1 MMKTTDF
8 IDVISKF
15 TVCSP
20 VSDKSAVLEK
30 ITADSREV
38 APGSVFFCIKGQ
50 NSDGHDFIDAAFE
63 KGAEFVVGEKE
74 CGKKNYIRVYSVK
87 DALRAVL
94 PVFYDEPDRKMK
106 MIGVTGTN
114 GKTSTT
120 FIVENI
126 LRDDLS
132 CGVIGTLNY
141 KYAGKLIPAQNT
153 TPLNWKWY
161 SLLDDMR
168 KSGVDAVISEVSSH
182 ALAENRIEKTMF
194 DAAIFTNLTRDHL
207 DFHKTF
213 ENYYQAKKKLFSEH
227 LKSGGTAIINIDDEA
242 GKRLSEELAGVRQIR
257 ISEKDNSAELFIKTE
272 RIGDDGS
279 EVVFT
284 FGGISRKVKIPL
296 VGNFNIYNTAGAF
309 AASALFI
316 GAEKAFGRIGN
327 NVSVPGRLEKVG
339 KHAVY
344 IDYAHT
350 PDAMENVLLTLR
362 KLGIYEKIIIVFGA
376 GGDRDSGKRPIMG
389 ETACRFAD
397 MIIVTDDNPR
407 TEDPEK
413 IIADI
418 LAGCPKDA
426 DVTVIN
432 DRAEAIKKAIEI
444 KGKNDVVLIAGKGAE
459 NYQITK
465 SGKKFFS
472 DRLEAEKSLGEV

>member
-1 MMKTTDF
+1 MMKTADF
-8 IDVISKF
+8 IDAISDVTLEAK
-15 TVCSP
+15 
-20 VSDKSAVLEK
+20 VSDGSRELEK

-38 APGSVFFCIKGQ
+38 MPGSVFFCIKGA
-50 NSDGHDFIDAAFE
+50 NIDGHDFIETAFE
-63 KGAEFVVGEKE
+63 KGAALVVGERECRKE
-74 CGKKNYIRVYSVK
+74 NYIRVNSVK
-87 DALRAVL
+87 EALKAVL
-94 PVFYDEPDRKMK
+94 PAFYDEPDKKMK

-120 FIVENI
+120 FILENV
-126 LRDDLS
+126 LQDDMS

-161 SLLDDMR
+161 SLLDDMQ
-168 KSGVDAVISEVSSH
+168 KSGVEAVISEVSSH
-182 ALAENRIEKTMF
+182 ALQENRIEKTKF
-194 DAAIFTNLTRDHL
+194 DVAIFTNLTRDHL

-227 LKSGGTAIINIDDEA
+227 LKLGGTAVINIDDEA
-242 GKRLSEELAGVRQIR
+242 GKRLSEELPDVRKIR
-257 ISEKDNSAELFIKTE
+257 ISEKDNFAELFIKTDK
-272 RIGDDGS
+272 ISDDGS
-279 EVVFT
+279 EVFFT
-284 FGGISRKVKIPL
+284 LGGISKKVKIPL

-309 AASALFI
+309 AAASHVI
-316 GAEKAFGRIGN
+316 GIEKAFERIEN

-350 PDAMENVLLTLR
+350 PDAMENVLVTLR
-362 KLGIYEKIIIVFGA
+362 NLGIYEKIIIVFGA

-397 MIIVTDDNPR
+397 KIIVTDDNPR

-413 IIADI
+413 IISDI
-418 LAGCPKDA
+418 LAGCPEGA

-432 DRAEAIKKAIEI
+432 DRAEAIRKAVEI

-472 DRLEAEKSLGEV
+472 DRFEAEKSLGEV

>member
-1 MMKTTDF
+1 MKTTDF
-8 IDVISKF
+8 ADAVSKF
-15 TVCSP
+15 TVTS
-20 VSDKSAVLEK
+20 SFSGQEKDLLK

-38 APGSVFFCIKGQ
+38 APGSVFFCVKGL
-50 NSDGHDFIDAAFE
+50 NSDGHDFIDSAFE
-63 KGAEFVVGEKE
+63 KGAELVVGEKE
-74 CGKKNYIRVYSVK
+74 WNGKNYIRVTSVK
-87 DALRAVL
+87 EVLKAVL
-94 PVFYDEPDRKMK
+94 PVFYDEPDKKMK

-120 FIVENI
+120 FILENM
-126 LRDDLS
+126 LQDDMS

-161 SLLDDMR
+161 SLLDDMQ

-227 LKSGGTAIINIDDEA
+227 LKKGGTAIINIDDEA
-242 GKRLSEELAGVRQIR
+242 GKRLSEELSGIRQIR
-257 ISEKDNSAELFIKTE
+257 ISEKDKSAELFMKINE
-272 RIGDDGS
+272 ISDSGS

-284 FGGISRKVKIPL
+284 LGGVSQKVKIPL

-309 AASALFI
+309 AAASLII
-316 GAEKAFGRIGN
+316 GVEKAFERIEN

-350 PDAMENVLLTLR
+350 PDAMENVLVTLR
-362 KLGIYEKIIIVFGA
+362 NLGIYEKIIIVFGA

-389 ETACRFAD
+389 ETACRLAD
-397 MIIVTDDNPR
+397 KIIVTDDNPR

-413 IIADI
+413 IISDI
-418 LAGCPKDA
+418 LAGCPENA

-432 DRAEAIKKAIEI
+432 DRAEAIRKAVEI

-472 DRLEAEKSLGEV
+472 DRLEAEKSLGEE

>member
-1 MMKTTDF
+1 MKTIDF
-8 IDVISKF
+8 VDFISKF
-15 TVCSP
+15 TLGSP
-20 VSDKSAVLEK
+20 VTDKESGLVK

-38 APGSVFFCIKGQ
+38 TPGTVFFCVKGL
-50 NSDGHDFIDAAFE
+50 NSDGHDFIEAAFE
-63 KGAEFVVGEKE
+63 KGAALVVGEKE
-74 CGKKNYIRVYSVK
+74 WNGRNYIRVNSVK
-87 DALRAVL
+87 EVLKEVL
-94 PVFYDEPDRKMK
+94 PVFYDEPDKKMK
-106 MIGVTGTN
+106 MTGVTGTN

-120 FIVENI
+120 FILENM
-126 LRDDLS
+126 LQDDMS

-168 KSGVDAVISEVSSH
+168 KSGVEAVISEVSSH

-227 LKSGGTAIINIDDEA
+227 LKRGGTAVINIDDEA
-242 GKRLSEELAGVRQIR
+242 GKRLSEELSGIRQIR
-257 ISEKDNSAELFIKTE
+257 ISEKDKSAELFMKID
-272 RIGDDGS
+272 RISDCGS

-284 FGGISRKVKIPL
+284 LGGISRKVKIPL

-309 AASALFI
+309 AAASLFI
-316 GAEKAFGRIGN
+316 GAEKAFERIES

-350 PDAMENVLLTLR
+350 PDAMENVLVTLR
-362 KLGIYEKIIIVFGA
+362 NLGIYEKIIIVFGA

-389 ETACRFAD
+389 ETACRLAD
-397 MIIVTDDNPR
+397 KIIVTDDNPR
-407 TEDPEK
+407 TEDPKK

-418 LAGCPKDA
+418 LAGCPENA

-432 DRAEAIKKAIEI
+432 DRAEAIRKAVEI

-472 DRLEAEKSLGEV
+472 DRLEAEKSLGEE

>member
-1 MMKTTDF
+1 MKTIDF
-8 IDVISKF
+8 VDFISKF
-15 TVCSP
+15 TLGSP
-20 VSDKSAVLEK
+20 VTDKDRELVK

-38 APGSVFFCIKGQ
+38 APGSVFFCIKGL
-50 NSDGHDFIDAAFE
+50 NSDGHDFIEAAFE
-63 KGAEFVVGEKE
+63 KGAALVIGEKE
-74 CGKKNYIRVYSVK
+74 RDGKNYIRVNSVK
-87 DALRAVL
+87 EVLKAVL
-94 PVFYDEPDRKMK
+94 PVFYDEPDKKMK

-120 FIVENI
+120 FILENM
-126 LRDDLS
+126 LQDDMC

-168 KSGVDAVISEVSSH
+168 KSGVEAVISEVSSH

-227 LKSGGTAIINIDDEA
+227 LKSGGTAVINIDDEA
-242 GKRLSEELAGVRQIR
+242 GKRLSEELSGVPQIR
-257 ISEKDNSAELFIKTE
+257 ISEKDKSAELFMKID
-272 RIGDDGS
+272 RISDCGS

-284 FGGISRKVKIPL
+284 FSGLSKKVKIPL

-309 AASALFI
+309 AAAALFI
-316 GAEKAFGRIGN
+316 GAEKAFERIEN

-350 PDAMENVLLTLR
+350 PDAMENVLVTLR

-397 MIIVTDDNPR
+397 KIIVTDDNPR

-418 LAGCPKDA
+418 LAGCPEDA

-432 DRAEAIKKAIEI
+432 DRAEAIRKAVEI

-472 DRLEAEKSLGEV
+472 DRLEAEKSLGEE

>member
-20 VSDKSAVLEK
+20 VSDKSAGLEK
-30 ITADSREV
+30 ITADSPEV

-63 KGAEFVVGEKE
+63 KGAEFIVGEKE
-74 CGKKNYIRVYSVK
+74 CGKKNYIRVDSVK

-389 ETACRFAD
+389 ETACRVAD
-397 MIIVTDDNPR
+397 RIIVTVDNPR

>member
-8 IDVISKF
+8 VGLISNF
-15 TVCSP
+15 TLTSP
-20 VSDKSAVLEK
+20 AFEKDENLLK

-38 APGSVFFCIKGQ
+38 MPGSVFFCVKGL

-63 KGAEFVVGEKE
+63 KGAAFVVGEKE
-74 CGKKNYIRVYSVK
+74 CAKKNYIRVRSVRETLK
-87 DALRAVL
+87 EIL
-94 PVFYDEPDRKMK
+94 PAFYDEPDKKMK

-120 FIVENI
+120 FIIENI
-126 LRDDLS
+126 LKDDMS

-141 KYAGKLIPAQNT
+141 KYAGKLITAQNT

-168 KSGVDAVISEVSSH
+168 RSGVEAVISEVSSH
-182 ALAENRIEKTMF
+182 ALEENRIEKTMF
-194 DAAIFTNLTRDHL
+194 DVAIFTNLTRDHL

-213 ENYYQAKKKLFSEH
+213 ENYYQAKKKLFTEH
-227 LKSGGTAIINIDDEA
+227 LKSGGTAVINIDDEG
-242 GKRLSEELAGVRQIR
+242 GKRLSEELADIKQIR
-257 ISEKDNSAELFIKTE
+257 ISEKDKSAELFMKIEKMS
-272 RIGDDGS
+272 DHGS

-284 FGGISRKVKIPL
+284 LDGISKKVQIPL

-309 AASALFI
+309 AAASLVI
-316 GAEKAFGRIGN
+316 GTDPAFERIGN
-327 NVSVPGRLEKVG
+327 DVSVPGRLEKVG

-350 PDAMENVLLTLR
+350 PDAMENVLVTLR

-389 ETACRFAD
+389 ETACRLAD
-397 MIIVTDDNPR
+397 KIIVTDDNPR

-413 IIADI
+413 IISDI
-418 LAGCPKDA
+418 LAGCPKNA
-426 DVTVIN
+426 DVTVVN
-432 DRAEAIKKAIEI
+432 DRAEAIRKAIEI
-444 KGKNDVVLIAGKGAE
+444 KGENDVVLIAGKGAE

-465 SGKKFFS
+465 AGKKFFS
-472 DRLEAEKSLGEV
+472 DKLEAEKSLGEG

>member
-1 MMKTTDF
+1 MKTSDF
-8 IDVISKF
+8 VNVISKF
-15 TVCSP
+15 TLAASFSGQERELV
-20 VSDKSAVLEK
+20 K

-38 APGSVFFCIKGQ
+38 APGSVFFCVKGL
-50 NSDGHDFIDAAFE
+50 NSDGHDFIEAAFE
-63 KGAEFVVGEKE
+63 KGAELVVGEKE
-74 CGKKNYIRVYSVK
+74 RDGKNYIRVTSVK
-87 DALRAVL
+87 DVLKAVL
-94 PVFYDEPDRKMK
+94 PVFYDEPDKKMK
-106 MIGVTGTN
+106 MTGVTGTN

-120 FIVENI
+120 FILENV
-126 LRDDLS
+126 LQDDMS

-161 SLLDDMR
+161 SLLDDMQ
-168 KSGVDAVISEVSSH
+168 KSGVEAVISEVSSH
-182 ALAENRIEKTMF
+182 ALQENRIEKTKF
-194 DAAIFTNLTRDHL
+194 DVAIFTNLTRDHL

-227 LKSGGTAIINIDDEA
+227 LKLGGTAVINIDDEA
-242 GKRLSEELAGVRQIR
+242 GKRLSEELPDVRKIR
-257 ISEKDNSAELFIKTE
+257 ISEKDNFAELFIKTDK
-272 RIGDDGS
+272 ISDDGS
-279 EVVFT
+279 EVFFT
-284 FGGISRKVKIPL
+284 LGGISKKVKIPL

-309 AASALFI
+309 AAASHVI
-316 GAEKAFGRIGN
+316 GIEKAFERIEN

-350 PDAMENVLLTLR
+350 PDAMENVLVTLR
-362 KLGIYEKIIIVFGA
+362 NLGIYEKIIIVFGA

-397 MIIVTDDNPR
+397 KIIVTDDNPR

-413 IIADI
+413 IISDI
-418 LAGCPKDA
+418 LAGCPEGA

-432 DRAEAIKKAIEI
+432 DRAEAIRKAVEI

-472 DRLEAEKSLGEV
+472 DRFEAEKSLGEV

>member
-1 MMKTTDF
+1 MKTTDF
-8 IDVISKF
+8 AEVISKF
-15 TVCSP
+15 TLESSVTGEN
-20 VSDKSAVLEK
+20 ANLEK

-38 APGSVFFCIKGQ
+38 MSGSVFFCVKGL
-50 NSDGHDFIDAAFE
+50 NSDGHDFIDSAFE
-63 KGAEFVVGEKE
+63 KGASLVVGEKE
-74 CGKKNYIRVYSVK
+74 CGKKNYIRVNSVK
-87 DALRAVL
+87 EALKEVL
-94 PVFYDEPDRKMK
+94 PVFYDEPDKKMK

-120 FIVENI
+120 FIIEN
-126 LRDDLS
+126 LLKDDMS

-141 KYAGKLIPAQNT
+141 KYAKKLITAQNT

-161 SLLDDMR
+161 SLLDDMLR
-168 KSGVDAVISEVSSH
+168 SGVKAVISEVSSH
-182 ALAENRIEKTMF
+182 ALQENRIEKTMF

-213 ENYYQAKKKLFSEH
+213 ENYYQAKKKLFTEH
-227 LKSGGTAIINIDDEA
+227 LKNGGTAIINIDDEA
-242 GKRLSEELAGVRQIR
+242 GKRLSEELHGVKQIR
-257 ISEKDNSAELFIKTE
+257 ISEKDKSAELFMKIE
-272 RIGDDGS
+272 NMSDHGS
-279 EVVFT
+279 DVVFT
-284 FGGISRKVKIPL
+284 LGGISKKVRIPL

-309 AASALFI
+309 AAASLVI
-316 GAEKAFGRIGN
+316 GVEKAFERIEN

-350 PDAMENVLLTLR
+350 PDAMENVLVTLR
-362 KLGIYEKIIIVFGA
+362 KLGIYDKIIIVFGA

-389 ETACRFAD
+389 ETACRLAD
-397 MIIVTDDNPR
+397 KIIVTDDNPR

-413 IIADI
+413 IIRDI
-418 LAGCPKDA
+418 LAGCPENA
-426 DVTVIN
+426 DVTVVN
-432 DRAEAIKKAIEI
+432 DRALAIRKAIEI

-472 DRLEAEKSLGEV
+472 DRYEAEKSLGEE

>member
-1 MMKTTDF
+1 MKTTDF
-8 IDVISKF
+8 IDYISKF
-15 TVCSP
+15 
-20 VSDKSAVLEK
+20 AVTSSFSGQEKELLK
-30 ITADSREV
+30 ITADSREA
-38 APGSVFFCIKGQ
+38 APGSVFFCIKGL
-50 NSDGHDFIDAAFE
+50 NSDGHDFIEAAFE
-63 KGAEFVVGEKE
+63 KGAALVIGEKE
-74 CGKKNYIRVYSVK
+74 RDGKNYIRVNSVK
-87 DALRAVL
+87 EVLKAVL
-94 PVFYDEPDRKMK
+94 PVFYDEPDKKMK

-120 FIVENI
+120 FILENM
-126 LRDDLS
+126 LQDDMC

-168 KSGVDAVISEVSSH
+168 KSGVEAVISEVSSH

-227 LKSGGTAIINIDDEA
+227 LKRGGTAVINIDDEA
-242 GKRLSEELAGVRQIR
+242 GKRLSEELADVRQIR
-257 ISEKDNSAELFIKTE
+257 ISEKDNSAELFMKINK
-272 RIGDDGS
+272 ISDDGS

-284 FGGISRKVKIPL
+284 FGGVSRKVKIPL

-309 AASALFI
+309 AAASLFI
-316 GAEKAFGRIGN
+316 GTEKAFERIAN

-350 PDAMENVLLTLR
+350 PDAMENVLITLR
-362 KLGIYEKIIIVFGA
+362 NLGIYEKIIIVFGA

-389 ETACRFAD
+389 ETACRLAD
-397 MIIVTDDNPR
+397 RIIVTDDNPR
-407 TEDPEK
+407 TEDPKK
-413 IIADI
+413 IISDI
-418 LAGCPKDA
+418 LAGCPENA

-432 DRAEAIKKAIEI
+432 DRAEAIRKAVEI

-472 DRLEAEKSLGEV
+472 DRLEAEKSLGEE

>member
-1 MMKTTDF
+1 MKTIDF
-8 IDVISKF
+8 VDFISKF
-15 TVCSP
+15 TLGSP
-20 VSDKSAVLEK
+20 VTDKDRELVK

-38 APGSVFFCIKGQ
+38 APGSVFFCIKGL
-50 NSDGHDFIDAAFE
+50 NSDGHDFIEAAFE
-63 KGAEFVVGEKE
+63 KGAALVIGEKE
-74 CGKKNYIRVYSVK
+74 RDGKNYIRVNSVK
-87 DALRAVL
+87 EVLKAVL
-94 PVFYDEPDRKMK
+94 PVFYDEPDKKMK

-120 FIVENI
+120 FILENM
-126 LRDDLS
+126 LQDDMS

-168 KSGVDAVISEVSSH
+168 KSGVEAVISEVSSH

-227 LKSGGTAIINIDDEA
+227 LKSGGTAVINIDDEA
-242 GKRLSEELAGVRQIR
+242 GKRLSEELSGVRQIR
-257 ISEKDNSAELFIKTE
+257 ISEKDKSAELFMKID
-272 RIGDDGS
+272 RISDCGS

-284 FGGISRKVKIPL
+284 FSGLSKKVKIPL

-309 AASALFI
+309 AAAALFI
-316 GAEKAFGRIGN
+316 GAEKAFERIEN

-350 PDAMENVLLTLR
+350 PDAMENVLVTLR

-397 MIIVTDDNPR
+397 KIIVTDDNPR

-418 LAGCPKDA
+418 LAGCPEDA

-432 DRAEAIKKAIEI
+432 DRAEAIRKAVEI

-472 DRLEAEKSLGEV
+472 DRLEAEKSLGEE

>member
-1 MMKTTDF
+1 MKTIDF
-8 IDVISKF
+8 VDFISKF
-15 TVCSP
+15 TLGSP
-20 VSDKSAVLEK
+20 VTDKDRELVK

-38 APGSVFFCIKGQ
+38 APGSVFFCIKGL
-50 NSDGHDFIDAAFE
+50 NSDGHDFIEAAFE
-63 KGAEFVVGEKE
+63 KGAALVIGEKE
-74 CGKKNYIRVYSVK
+74 RDGKNYIRVNSVK
-87 DALRAVL
+87 EVLKAVL
-94 PVFYDEPDRKMK
+94 PVFYDEPDKKMK

-120 FIVENI
+120 FILENM
-126 LRDDLS
+126 LQDDMS

-168 KSGVDAVISEVSSH
+168 KSGVEAVISEVSSH

-227 LKSGGTAIINIDDEA
+227 LKSGGTAVINIDDEA
-242 GKRLSEELAGVRQIR
+242 GKRLSEELSGVRQIR
-257 ISEKDNSAELFIKTE
+257 ISEKDKSAELFMKID
-272 RIGDDGS
+272 RISDCGS

-284 FGGISRKVKIPL
+284 FSGLSKKVKIPL

-309 AASALFI
+309 AAAALFI
-316 GAEKAFGRIGN
+316 GAEKAFERIEN

-350 PDAMENVLLTLR
+350 PDAMENVLVTLR

-397 MIIVTDDNPR
+397 KIIVTDDNPR

-418 LAGCPKDA
+418 LAGCPEDA

-432 DRAEAIKKAIEI
+432 DRAEAIRKAVEI

-465 SGKKFFS
+465 GGKKFFS
-472 DRLEAEKSLGEV
+472 DRLEAEKSLGEE

>member
-1 MMKTTDF
+1 MKTSDF
-8 IDVISKF
+8 VNVISKF
-15 TVCSP
+15 TLAAFFSGQERELV
-20 VSDKSAVLEK
+20 K

-38 APGSVFFCIKGQ
+38 APGSVFFCVKGL
-50 NSDGHDFIDAAFE
+50 NSDGHDFIEAAFE
-63 KGAEFVVGEKE
+63 KGAELVVGEKE
-74 CGKKNYIRVYSVK
+74 RDGKNYIRVTSVK
-87 DALRAVL
+87 DVLKAVL
-94 PVFYDEPDRKMK
+94 PVFYDEPDKKMK
-106 MIGVTGTN
+106 MTGVTGTN

-120 FIVENI
+120 FILEN
-126 LRDDLS
+126 LLQDDMS

-168 KSGVDAVISEVSSH
+168 KSGVEAVISEVSSH
-182 ALAENRIEKTMF
+182 ALQENRIEKTMF
-194 DAAIFTNLTRDHL
+194 DAAVFTNLTRDHL

-227 LKSGGTAIINIDDEA
+227 LKSGGTAVINIDDEA
-242 GKRLSEELAGVRQIR
+242 GKRLSEELSGVRQIR
-257 ISEKDNSAELFIKTE
+257 ISEKDKSAELFMKIE
-272 RIGDDGS
+272 NMSDHGS

-284 FGGISRKVKIPL
+284 FDGVSRKVKSPL

-309 AASALFI
+309 AAASLFI
-316 GAEKAFGRIGN
+316 GAEKAFERIEN

-339 KHAVY
+339 RHAVY

-350 PDAMENVLLTLR
+350 PDAMENVLVTLR

-397 MIIVTDDNPR
+397 KIIVTDDNPR

-418 LAGCPKDA
+418 LAGCPEDA

-432 DRAEAIKKAIEI
+432 DRAEAIRKAVEI

-472 DRLEAEKSLGEV
+472 DRLEAEKSLGEA

>member
-20 VSDKSAVLEK
+20 VSDKSAGLEK

-74 CGKKNYIRVYSVK
+74 CGKKNYIRVDTVK

-397 MIIVTDDNPR
+397 RIIVTDDNPR

-432 DRAEAIKKAIEI
+432 DRAEAIKKAVEI

>member
-1 MMKTTDF
+1 MKTIDF
-8 IDVISKF
+8 VDFISKF
-15 TVCSP
+15 TLGSP
-20 VSDKSAVLEK
+20 VTDKDRELVK

-38 APGSVFFCIKGQ
+38 APGSVFFCIKGL
-50 NSDGHDFIDAAFE
+50 NSDGHDFIEAAFE
-63 KGAEFVVGEKE
+63 KGAALVIGEKE
-74 CGKKNYIRVYSVK
+74 RDGKNYIRVNSVK
-87 DALRAVL
+87 EVLKAVL
-94 PVFYDEPDRKMK
+94 PVFYDEPDKKMK

-120 FIVENI
+120 FILENM
-126 LRDDLS
+126 LQDDMC

-168 KSGVDAVISEVSSH
+168 KSGVEAVISEVSSH

-227 LKSGGTAIINIDDEA
+227 LKSGGTAVINIDDEA
-242 GKRLSEELAGVRQIR
+242 GKRLSEELSSVRQIR
-257 ISEKDNSAELFIKTE
+257 ISEKDKSAELFMKID
-272 RIGDDGS
+272 RISDCGS

-284 FGGISRKVKIPL
+284 FSGLSKKVKIPL

-309 AASALFI
+309 AAAALFI
-316 GAEKAFGRIGN
+316 GAEKAFERIEN

-350 PDAMENVLLTLR
+350 PDAMENVLVTLR

-397 MIIVTDDNPR
+397 KIIVTDDNPR

-418 LAGCPKDA
+418 LAGCPEDA

-432 DRAEAIKKAIEI
+432 DRAEAIRKAVEI

-472 DRLEAEKSLGEV
+472 DRLEAEKSLGEE

>member
-1 MMKTTDF
+1 MKTIDF
-8 IDVISKF
+8 VDFISKF
-15 TVCSP
+15 TLGSP
-20 VSDKSAVLEK
+20 VTDKESGLVK

-38 APGSVFFCIKGQ
+38 TPGTVFFCVKGL
-50 NSDGHDFIDAAFE
+50 NSDGHDFIEAAFE
-63 KGAEFVVGEKE
+63 KGAALVVGEKE
-74 CGKKNYIRVYSVK
+74 CNGRNYIRVNSVK
-87 DALRAVL
+87 EVLKEVL
-94 PVFYDEPDRKMK
+94 PVFYDEPDKKMK
-106 MIGVTGTN
+106 MTGVTGTN

-120 FIVENI
+120 FILENM
-126 LRDDLS
+126 LQDDMS

-168 KSGVDAVISEVSSH
+168 KSGVEAVISEVSSH

-227 LKSGGTAIINIDDEA
+227 LKRGGTAVINIDDEA
-242 GKRLSEELAGVRQIR
+242 GKRLSEELSDIRQIR
-257 ISEKDNSAELFIKTE
+257 ISEKDKSAELLMKIDK
-272 RIGDDGS
+272 ISDNGS

-284 FGGISRKVKIPL
+284 LGGISRKVKIPL

-309 AASALFI
+309 AAASLFI
-316 GAEKAFGRIGN
+316 GAEKAFERIES

-350 PDAMENVLLTLR
+350 PDAMENVLVTLR
-362 KLGIYEKIIIVFGA
+362 NLGIYEKIIIVFGA

-389 ETACRFAD
+389 ETACRLAD
-397 MIIVTDDNPR
+397 KIIVTDDNPR
-407 TEDPEK
+407 TEDPKK

-418 LAGCPKDA
+418 LAGCPENA

-432 DRAEAIKKAIEI
+432 DRAEAIRKAVEI

-472 DRLEAEKSLGEV
+472 DRLEAEKSLGEE

>member
-1 MMKTTDF
+1 MKKTDF

-15 TVCSP
+15 TLGTP
-20 VSDKSAVLEK
+20 LFDGADELKK

-38 APGSVFFCIKGQ
+38 VPGTVFFCLKGF

-63 KGAEFVVGEKE
+63 KGASLVVGEKE
-74 CGKKNYIRVYSVK
+74 WNAGNYIRVNSVK
-87 DALRAVL
+87 EVLKAVL
-94 PVFYDEPDRKMK
+94 PVFYDYPDKNMK

-120 FIVENI
+120 FILENV
-126 LRDDLS
+126 LQDDMS

-168 KSGVDAVISEVSSH
+168 KSGVEAVISEVSSH
-182 ALAENRIEKTMF
+182 ALQENRIEKTMF

-227 LKSGGTAIINIDDEA
+227 LKRGGTAIINIDDEA
-242 GKRLSEELAGVRQIR
+242 GKRLSEELSDVRKIR
-257 ISEKDNSAELFIKTE
+257 ISEKDKSAELFMKTE
-272 RIGDDGS
+272 KITDDGS

-284 FGGISRKVKIPL
+284 LNGVSRKVKIPL

-309 AASALFI
+309 AAASLFI
-316 GAEKAFGRIGN
+316 GTEKAFERIEN

-350 PDAMENVLLTLR
+350 PDAMENVLVTLR
-362 KLGIYEKIIIVFGA
+362 NLGIYEKIIIVFGA

-389 ETACRFAD
+389 ETACRLAD
-397 MIIVTDDNPR
+397 RIIVTDDNPR
-407 TEDPEK
+407 TEDPQK

-418 LAGCPKDA
+418 LAGCPEDA
-426 DVTVIN
+426 DVTVVN
-432 DRAEAIKKAIEI
+432 DRAEAIRKAVEI

-472 DRLEAEKSLGEV
+472 DRLEAEKSLGEA

>member
-1 MMKTTDF
+1 MKITDF
-8 IDVISKF
+8 ISFISKF
-15 TVCSP
+15 AVNQP
-20 VSDKSAVLEK
+20 VFENDENLEK

-38 APGSVFFCIKGQ
+38 MPGCVFFCLKGL
-50 NSDGHDFIDAAFE
+50 NSDGHDFIEAAFE
-63 KGAEFVVGEKE
+63 KGAPLVVGEKE
-74 CGKKNYIRVYSVK
+74 WNSENYIRVKSVK
-87 DALRAVL
+87 DALKAVL
-94 PVFYDEPDRKMK
+94 PAFYGEPDKKMK

-120 FIVENI
+120 FILENI
-126 LRDDLS
+126 LQDDMS

-161 SLLDDMR
+161 SLIDDMQ
-168 KSGVDAVISEVSSH
+168 KSGVEAVISEVSSH
-182 ALAENRIEKTMF
+182 ALEENRIEKTMF

-227 LKSGGTAIINIDDEA
+227 LKNGGTAIINIDDEA
-242 GKRLSEELAGVRQIR
+242 GKRLSEELYDIRQIR
-257 ISEKDNSAELFIKTE
+257 ISEKDKSAELFMKTE
-272 RIGDDGS
+272 EMSGHGS
-279 EVVFT
+279 KVVFT
-284 FGGISRKVKIPL
+284 FDGVSRKVKIPL

-309 AASALFI
+309 AAASLFI
-316 GAEKAFGRIGN
+316 GVEKAFDRIEN

-350 PDAMENVLLTLR
+350 PDAMENVLVTLR

-397 MIIVTDDNPR
+397 KVIVTDDNPR
-407 TEDPEK
+407 TEDPKK
-413 IIADI
+413 IIDNI
-418 LAGCPKDA
+418 LAGCPEDA

-432 DRAEAIKKAIEI
+432 DRAEAIRKAIEI
-444 KGKNDVVLIAGKGAE
+444 KGEKDVVLIAGKGAE

-472 DRLEAEKSLGEV
+472 DRYEAEKSLGEA

>member
-1 MMKTTDF
+1 MKTIDF
-8 IDVISKF
+8 VDFISKF
-15 TVCSP
+15 TLGSP
-20 VSDKSAVLEK
+20 VTDKDRELVK

-38 APGSVFFCIKGQ
+38 APGSVFFCIKGL
-50 NSDGHDFIDAAFE
+50 NSDGHDFIEAAFE
-63 KGAEFVVGEKE
+63 KGAALVIGEKE
-74 CGKKNYIRVYSVK
+74 RDGKNYIRVNSVK
-87 DALRAVL
+87 EVLKAVL
-94 PVFYDEPDRKMK
+94 PVFYDEPDKKMK

-120 FIVENI
+120 FILENM
-126 LRDDLS
+126 LQDDMC

-168 KSGVDAVISEVSSH
+168 KSGVEAVISEVSSH

-227 LKSGGTAIINIDDEA
+227 LKSGGTAVINIDDEA
-242 GKRLSEELAGVRQIR
+242 GKRLSEELSGVRQIR
-257 ISEKDNSAELFIKTE
+257 ISEKDKSAELFMKID
-272 RIGDDGS
+272 RISDCGS

-284 FGGISRKVKIPL
+284 FSGLSKKVKIPL

-309 AASALFI
+309 AAAALFI
-316 GAEKAFGRIGN
+316 GAEKAFERIEN

-350 PDAMENVLLTLR
+350 PDAMENVLVTLR

-397 MIIVTDDNPR
+397 KIIVTDDNPR

-418 LAGCPKDA
+418 LAGCPEDA

-432 DRAEAIKKAIEI
+432 DRAEAIRKAVEI

-472 DRLEAEKSLGEV
+472 DRLEAEKSLGEE

>member
-1 MMKTTDF
+1 MKKTDF
-8 IDVISKF
+8 IDAVSKF
-15 TVCSP
+15 TVASSFLGP
-20 VSDKSAVLEK
+20 DMELEK

-38 APGSVFFCIKGQ
+38 APGSVFFCIKGH
-50 NSDGHDFIDAAFE
+50 NSDGHDFIDTVFE
-63 KGAEFVVGEKE
+63 NGASLVVGEKDRNDV
-74 CGKKNYIRVYSVK
+74 NYIRVRSVK
-87 DALRAVL
+87 EALESVL
-94 PVFYDEPDRKMK
+94 PAFYDEPDKKMK

-120 FIVENI
+120 FILENM
-126 LRDDLS
+126 LQDDMS

-141 KYAGKLIPAQNT
+141 KYSGKLITAQNT

-161 SLLDDMR
+161 SLIDDMR
-168 KSGVDAVISEVSSH
+168 KSGVEAVISEVSSH
-182 ALAENRIEKTMF
+182 ALEENRIEKTMF
-194 DAAIFTNLTRDHL
+194 DAAVFTNLTRDHL

-213 ENYYQAKKKLFSEH
+213 ENYYQAKKKLFTEH
-227 LKSGGTAIINIDDEA
+227 LKNGGTAVINIDDES
-242 GKRLSEELAGVRQIR
+242 GKRLSEELSDVRQIR
-257 ISEKDNSAELFIKTE
+257 ISEKDKSAELFMKTE
-272 RIGDDGS
+272 KISDDGS

-284 FGGISRKVKIPL
+284 FGGVSRKVKIPL

-309 AASALFI
+309 AAASLFI
-316 GAEKAFGRIGN
+316 GVEKAFRRIEN
-327 NVSVPGRLEKVG
+327 KVSVPGRLEKVG
-339 KHAVY
+339 DHAVY

-362 KLGIYEKIIIVFGA
+362 NLGIYEKIIIVFGA

-397 MIIVTDDNPR
+397 RIIVTDDNPR

-413 IIADI
+413 IIDEI
-418 LAGCPKDA
+418 LAGCPEEA

-432 DRAEAIKKAIEI
+432 DRALAIRKAVEI
-444 KGKNDVVLIAGKGAE
+444 KGEKDVVLIAGKGAE

-472 DRLEAEKSLGEV
+472 DRLEAEKSLGEE

>member
-1 MMKTTDF
+1 MKKTDF

-15 TVCSP
+15 TLGTP
-20 VSDKSAVLEK
+20 LFDGADELKK

-38 APGSVFFCIKGQ
+38 VPGTVFFCLKGF

-63 KGAEFVVGEKE
+63 KGASFVVGEKE
-74 CGKKNYIRVYSVK
+74 WNAGNYIRVNSVK
-87 DALRAVL
+87 EVLKAVL
-94 PVFYDEPDRKMK
+94 PVFYDYPDKNMK

-120 FIVENI
+120 FILENV
-126 LRDDLS
+126 LQDDMS

-168 KSGVDAVISEVSSH
+168 KSGVEAVISEVSSH
-182 ALAENRIEKTMF
+182 ALQENRIEKTMF

-227 LKSGGTAIINIDDEA
+227 LKRGGTAIINIDDEA
-242 GKRLSEELAGVRQIR
+242 GKRLSEELSDVRKIR
-257 ISEKDNSAELFIKTE
+257 ISEKDKSAELFMKTE
-272 RIGDDGS
+272 KISDDGS

-284 FGGISRKVKIPL
+284 LNGVSRKVKIPL

-309 AASALFI
+309 AAASLFI
-316 GAEKAFGRIGN
+316 GTEKAFERIEN

-350 PDAMENVLLTLR
+350 PDAMENVLVTLR
-362 KLGIYEKIIIVFGA
+362 NLGIYEKIIIVFGA

-389 ETACRFAD
+389 ETACRLAD
-397 MIIVTDDNPR
+397 RIIVTDDNPR
-407 TEDPEK
+407 TEDPQK

-418 LAGCPKDA
+418 LAGCPEDA
-426 DVTVIN
+426 DVTVVN
-432 DRAEAIKKAIEI
+432 DRAEAIRKAVEI

-472 DRLEAEKSLGEV
+472 DRLEAEKSLGEA

>member
-1 MMKTTDF
+1 MKTTDF
-8 IDVISKF
+8 IDAVSKF
-15 TVCSP
+15 TVGSA
-20 VSDKSAVLEK
+20 VSDKSAELGK

-38 APGSVFFCIKGQ
+38 MPGSVFFCIKGL
-50 NSDGHDFIDAAFE
+50 NSDGHDFIDSAFE
-63 KGAEFVVGEKE
+63 KGASLVVGEKE
-74 CGKKNYIRVYSVK
+74 CGKKNYIRVSSVK
-87 DALRAVL
+87 EALEAVL
-94 PVFYDEPDRKMK
+94 PVFYDEPDKKMK

-120 FIVENI
+120 FILEN
-126 LRDDLS
+126 LLQSDLS

-141 KYAGKLIPAQNT
+141 KYAGRLIPAQNT

-168 KSGVDAVISEVSSH
+168 RSGVEAVISEVSSH
-182 ALAENRIEKTMF
+182 ALAENRIENTMF

-227 LKSGGTAIINIDDEA
+227 LKSGGTAVINIDDEA
-242 GKRLSEELAGVRQIR
+242 GKRLSEELAGIRQIR
-257 ISEKDNSAELFIKTE
+257 ISEKDKSAELFMKTE
-272 RIGDDGS
+272 KISDDGS
-279 EVVFT
+279 EVVFN
-284 FGGISRKVKIPL
+284 FGGISKKVKIPL
-296 VGNFNIYNTAGAF
+296 VGNFNIYNAAGAF
-309 AASALFI
+309 AAASLFI
-316 GAEKAFGRIGN
+316 GAEKAFERIGN
-327 NVSVPGRLEKVG
+327 SVSVPGRLEKVG

-350 PDAMENVLLTLR
+350 PDAMENVLVTLR

-397 MIIVTDDNPR
+397 RVIVTDDNPR
-407 TEDPEK
+407 TEDPKK
-413 IIADI
+413 IIEDI
-418 LAGCPKDA
+418 LAGCPENA

-432 DRAEAIKKAIEI
+432 DRAEAIRKAIEI
-444 KGKNDVVLIAGKGAE
+444 KGKRDVVLIAGKGAE

-472 DRLEAEKSLGEV
+472 DRVEAEKSLGEV

>member
-1 MMKTTDF
+1 MMKTADF
-8 IDVISKF
+8 IDAISDVTLEAK
-15 TVCSP
+15 
-20 VSDKSAVLEK
+20 VSDGSRELEK

-38 APGSVFFCIKGQ
+38 MPGSVFFCIKGA
-50 NSDGHDFIDAAFE
+50 NIDGHDFIETAFE
-63 KGAEFVVGEKE
+63 KGAALVIGEKE
-74 CGKKNYIRVYSVK
+74 CRKENYIRVNSVK
-87 DALRAVL
+87 EALKAVL
-94 PVFYDEPDRKMK
+94 PAFYGEPDKKMK

-120 FIVENI
+120 FILENV
-126 LRDDLS
+126 LQDDMS

-161 SLLDDMR
+161 SLLDDMQ
-168 KSGVDAVISEVSSH
+168 KSGVEAVISEVSSH
-182 ALAENRIEKTMF
+182 ALAENRIEKTKF
-194 DAAIFTNLTRDHL
+194 DVAIFTNLTRDHL

-227 LKSGGTAIINIDDEA
+227 LKRGGTAVINIDDEA
-242 GKRLSEELAGVRQIR
+242 GKRLSEELSDVRQIR
-257 ISEKDNSAELFIKTE
+257 ISEKDNSAELFIKTDK
-272 RIGDDGS
+272 ISDDGS
-279 EVVFT
+279 EVFFT
-284 FGGISRKVKIPL
+284 LGGISKKVKIPL

-309 AASALFI
+309 AAASQVI
-316 GAEKAFGRIGN
+316 GIEKAFERIEN

-350 PDAMENVLLTLR
+350 PDAMENVLVTLR
-362 KLGIYEKIIIVFGA
+362 NLGIYEKIIIVFGA

-397 MIIVTDDNPR
+397 KIIVTDDNPR
-407 TEDPEK
+407 TEDPKK
-413 IIADI
+413 IISDI
-418 LAGCPKDA
+418 LAGCPEGA

-432 DRAEAIKKAIEI
+432 DRAEAIRKAVEI

-472 DRLEAEKSLGEV
+472 DRFEAEKSLGEV

>member
-1 MMKTTDF
+1 MTKTTDF
-8 IDVISKF
+8 ISLISKF
-15 TVCSP
+15 TVNQP
-20 VSDKSAVLEK
+20 AFGNDENLEK

-38 APGSVFFCIKGQ
+38 VPGSVFFCIKGL
-50 NSDGHDFIDAAFE
+50 NSDGHDFIDSAFE
-63 KGAEFVVGEKE
+63 KGASIVVGEKE
-74 CGKKNYIRVYSVK
+74 CGKKNYIRVNSVK
-87 DALRAVL
+87 EALKAVL
-94 PVFYDEPDRKMK
+94 PAFYGEPDKKMK

-120 FIVENI
+120 FIIEN
-126 LRDDLS
+126 LLKDDMS

-141 KYAGKLIPAQNT
+141 KYAGKLITAQNT

-161 SLLDDMR
+161 SLLDDMK
-168 KSGVDAVISEVSSH
+168 KSGVEAIISEVSSH
-182 ALAENRIEKTMF
+182 ALEENRIEKTMF

-213 ENYYQAKKKLFSEH
+213 ENYYQAKKKLFTEH
-227 LKSGGTAIINIDDEA
+227 LKEGGTAVINIDDEA
-242 GKRLSEELAGVRQIR
+242 GKRLSGELGNIKQIR
-257 ISEKDNSAELFIKTE
+257 ISEKDNSAELFMKIE
-272 RIGDDGS
+272 EMSDHGS
-279 EVVFT
+279 VVVFT
-284 FGGISRKVKIPL
+284 LGGVSKKVRIPL

-309 AASALFI
+309 AAASLVI
-316 GAEKAFGRIGN
+316 GAEKAFERIEN

-350 PDAMENVLLTLR
+350 PDAMENVLITLR

-397 MIIVTDDNPR
+397 KIIVTDDNPR

-413 IIADI
+413 IIRDI
-418 LAGCPKDA
+418 LAGCPENA
-426 DVTVIN
+426 DVTVIG
-432 DRAEAIKKAIEI
+432 DRAEAIRKAIEI
-444 KGKNDVVLIAGKGAE
+444 KGEKDVVLIAGKGAE

-472 DRLEAEKSLGEV
+472 DRYEAEKSLGEE

>member
-1 MMKTTDF
+1 MKTIDF

-15 TVCSP
+15 TLGSP
-20 VSDKSAVLEK
+20 LFDKEAELVK

-38 APGSVFFCIKGQ
+38 APGTVFFCIKGFS
-50 NSDGHDFIDAAFE
+50 SDGHDFIDSAFE
-63 KGAEFVVGEKE
+63 KGAALVVGEKE
-74 CGKKNYIRVYSVK
+74 WSGKNYIRVSSVK
-87 DALRAVL
+87 EVLKSVL
-94 PVFYDEPDRKMK
+94 PVFYGGPDKKMK

-120 FIVENI
+120 FILENM
-126 LRDDLS
+126 LQDDMK

-161 SLLDDMR
+161 SLLDDMY
-168 KSGVDAVISEVSSH
+168 KSGVEAVISEVSSH
-182 ALAENRIEKTMF
+182 ALEENRIEKTLF

-213 ENYYQAKKKLFSEH
+213 ENYYQAKKKLFTQH
-227 LKSGGTAIINIDDEA
+227 LKNGGTAVINIDDEA
-242 GKRLSEELAGVRQIR
+242 GKRLSEELSDIRQIR
-257 ISEKDNSAELFIKTE
+257 ISEKDKSAELFIKIDKIT
-272 RIGDDGS
+272 DCGS

-284 FGGISRKVKIPL
+284 ISGISKKVRIPL
-296 VGNFNIYNTAGAF
+296 VGNFNIYNEAGAF
-309 AASALFI
+309 AAASLFI
-316 GAEKAFGRIGN
+316 GAEKAFERIER

-350 PDAMENVLLTLR
+350 PDAMENVLVTLR
-362 KLGIYEKIIIVFGA
+362 KLGIYEKITIVFGA
-376 GGDRDSGKRPIMG
+376 GGDRDGGKRPIMG
-389 ETACRFAD
+389 ETACRLAD
-397 MIIVTDDNPR
+397 RIIVTDDNPR
-407 TEDPEK
+407 TEDPQK
-413 IIADI
+413 IINDI
-418 LAGCPKDA
+418 LAGCPADA
-426 DVTVIN
+426 DVTVIG
-432 DRAEAIKKAIEI
+432 DRAAAIRKAIEI
-444 KGKNDVVLIAGKGAE
+444 KGEKDVVLIAGKGAE

>member
-1 MMKTTDF
+1 MKTTDF
-8 IDVISKF
+8 TGIISKF
-15 TVCSP
+15 TVS
-20 VSDKSAVLEK
+20 SSFSGQERELEK

-38 APGSVFFCIKGQ
+38 MPGSVFFCVKGL
-50 NSDGHDFIDAAFE
+50 NSDGHDFIEAAFE
-63 KGAEFVVGEKE
+63 KGATLVVGEKE
-74 CGKKNYIRVYSVK
+74 WNGKNYIRVMSVK
-87 DALRAVL
+87 EALKAVL
-94 PVFYDEPDRKMK
+94 PAFYDEPDKKMK

-120 FIVENI
+120 FILENI
-126 LRDDLS
+126 LQDDMS

-161 SLLDDMR
+161 SLIDDMQ
-168 KSGVDAVISEVSSH
+168 KSGVEAVISEVSSH
-182 ALAENRIEKTMF
+182 ALEENRIEKTMF

-213 ENYYQAKKKLFSEH
+213 ENYYQAKKKLFTEH
-227 LKSGGTAIINIDDEA
+227 LKNGGTAIINIDDEA
-242 GKRLSEELAGVRQIR
+242 GKRLSEELSDIRQIR
-257 ISEKDNSAELFIKTE
+257 ISEKDKSAELFMKTE
-272 RIGDDGS
+272 KISDDGS
-279 EVVFT
+279 EVIFT
-284 FGGISRKVKIPL
+284 LGGISKKVKIPL

-309 AASALFI
+309 AAASLFI
-316 GAEKAFGRIGN
+316 GVEKAFERIEN

-362 KLGIYEKIIIVFGA
+362 NLGIYEKIIIVFGA

-397 MIIVTDDNPR
+397 KIIVTDDNPR

-413 IIADI
+413 IIGDI
-418 LAGCPKDA
+418 LAGCQKDA

-432 DRAEAIKKAIEI
+432 DRALAIRKAIEI

-472 DRLEAEKSLGEV
+472 DRYEAEKSLGEA

>member
-20 VSDKSAVLEK
+20 ESDKSAGLEK
-30 ITADSREV
+30 ITADSREF

-74 CGKKNYIRVYSVK
+74 CGKKNYIRVDSVK

-397 MIIVTDDNPR
+397 RIIVTDDNPR

-432 DRAEAIKKAIEI
+432 DRAEAIKKAVEI